1 MKKIF
6 TTAVTLAGWLA
17 AFMLPADAALSVT
30 QRTDIRPAK
39 FKSARIIFNGDITAK
54 KSLEFIDALDKLHYA
69 SPGLKEITL
78 YINSYGGD
86 MDSGYLLY
94 QAIKNAAIPITAVNI
109 SMTASSATMMYC
121 AAKKRLAMPL
131 ATFLLHPA
139 AVENL
144 NRQYIKPDELASLKQ
159 LSNKGNVIFEQI
171 YRQCTNLNDDEIASL
186 LASESTRLL
195 LNAGQAIERK
205 MAEGISEG
213 LAQADISVIVTDDKA

>member
-1 MKKIF
+1 
-6 TTAVTLAGWLA
+6 
-17 AFMLPADAALSVT
+17 
-30 QRTDIRPAK
+30 
-39 FKSARIIFNGDITAK
+39 
-54 KSLEFIDALDKLHYA
+54 
-69 SPGLKEITL
+69 
-78 YINSYGGD
+78 
-86 MDSGYLLY
+86 
-94 QAIKNAAIPITAVNI
+94 
-109 SMTASSATMMYC
+109 
-121 AAKKRLAMPL
+121 MPL